1 MKYIN
6 KHIILI
12 GIAALLLGLATVS
25 CTKDNPTREQ
35 IRFATEDNWDAA
47 SRAAQITTME
57 LFDFKAF
64 AYLKKTSDG
73 TEQLFMNNTVSRKD
87 IHDFWNCER
96 TYYWPGDKYSIRF
109 FAYAPIDAA
118 VTVPQPLQ
126 PGQTA
131 LTITYTV
138 PTPIEEQKDFML
150 AMAAGTQADENG
162 YFPGTANATI
172 FYRLAH
178 VLTAVK
184 FKIGEYMELPI
195 KSITIHGINSTA
207 DINLANIQGGWS
219 NHSAIQ
225 SFTLSSPDETIINEM
240 INNKDKTFMLLPQT
254 LPADAYLN
262 ITFLYEGV
270 EKSMIYKI
278 GGTTWNMTD
287 VMVYT
292 LSQNKEN
299 NQIVLIVE
307 RFTPDNNWSWDT
319 TQGSTGEPEEL
330 VPDNS
335 IEW

>member
-73 TEQLFMNNTVSRKD
+73 TEELFMNNIVSRED

-109 FAYAPIDAA
+109 FAYAPIDVADN
-118 VTVPQPLQ
+118 
-126 PGQTA
+126 GSF
-131 LTITYTV
+131 TIPEAGSTTIKYTV
-138 PTPIEEQKDFML
+138 PTLIDEQKDFML

-207 DINLANIQGGWS
+207 NINLASISEGWS
-219 NHSAIQ
+219 NYSSTIQ
-225 SFTLSSPDETIINEM
+225 SFTLSSPDETIINEL

-254 LPADAYLN
+254 LPADAYLE
-262 ITFLYEGV
+262 IKFIYDGV
-270 EKSMIYKI
+270 EKTMIYKI
-278 GGTTWNMTD
+278 GGTTWGMNE

-299 NQIVLIVE
+299 NQLVLIVE
-307 RFTPDNNWSWDT
+307 RFTPDNNWSWDI

-330 VPDNS
+330 LPDNS